1 MTGRNLCQQKAASDF
16 KHRPVVRYTNLL
28 SKPGAEGCFMSGA
41 NQSLDHVTIVLHR
54 PRLPENI
61 GAAARAARNMGISRL
76 ALVEPDDCDLTRILR
91 MATHAAVDVV
101 ENMEVFSD
109 LRTALRPFG
118 YVVGATARLGGKRQE
133 VRTPREMA
141 ATLLPICANNEVAL
155 LFGPEDR
162 GLTNADLRCCH
173 ALVTIPSSD
182 FSSLNLAQAVIILC
196 YELFLAGRQE
206 CPQPFVPKL
215 ANRREL
221 DAMYE
226 HLKEVFIKINFIN
239 PENPDFWMRS
249 IRRFFSRIGLQ
260 ARDVKVI
267 CGVCRQIDWYGE
279 KCRDEPKTGKR

>member
-1 MTGRNLCQQKAASDF
+1 
-16 KHRPVVRYTNLL
+16 
-28 SKPGAEGCFMSGA
+28 MSGA
-41 NQSLDHVTIVLHR
+41 DPFLHHVTIVLHR

-76 ALVEPDDCDLTRILR
+76 VLVEPDDCDLTRILR

-118 YVVGATARLGGKRQE
+118 YVVGATARLGGERQE

-141 ATLLPICANNEVAL
+141 AKLLPICANNEVAL

-162 GLTNADLRCCH
+162 GLANADLRLCH
-173 ALVTIPSSD
+173 ALVTIPSSA
-182 FSSLNLAQAVIILC
+182 FSSLNLAQAVMILC

-221 DAMYE
+221 DAMYD

-267 CGVCRQIDWYGE
+267 RGICRQIDWYGE
-279 KCRDEPKTGKR
+279 KCRDEADTRKR

>member
-1 MTGRNLCQQKAASDF
+1 
-16 KHRPVVRYTNLL
+16 
-28 SKPGAEGCFMSGA
+28 MSGTD
-41 NQSLDHVTIVLHR
+41 QSLDHVTIVLHR
-54 PRLPENI
+54 PRFPENI
-61 GAAARAARNMGISRL
+61 GAAARTAKNMGISRL
-76 ALVEPDDCDLTRILR
+76 VLVEAEDCDLARILR

-118 YVVGATARLGGKRQE
+118 YVVGTTARLGGERQE

-162 GLTNADLRCCH
+162 GLTNADLRLCH
-173 ALVTIPSSD
+173 AVVTIPSSE
-182 FSSLNLAQAVIILC
+182 FSSLNLAQAVMILC

-206 CPQPFVPKL
+206 GSQPFVPKL
-215 ANRREL
+215 ANRYEL

-226 HLKEVFIKINFIN
+226 QLKELLTRINFIN

-249 IRRFFSRIGLQ
+249 IRRFFSRAGLQ

-267 CGVCRQIDWYGE
+267 RGICRQIDWYAE
-279 KCRDEPKTGKR
+279 KCRQGAERGSGE